1 MASARD
7 STAMESHH
15 SLRFL
20 DRSRNSMDWKTGL
33 PREIQSLLSEE
44 GGLTGQESGSAAG
57 IPAYVPREQ
66 ERTHQYITVKHG
78 LDVLH
83 DAGLN
88 KARAPLFAAVPP

>member
-1 MASARD
+1 MTAPPWSPTTRCASW
-7 STAMESHH
+7 TAAETP
-15 SLRFL
+15 
-20 DRSRNSMDWKTGL
+20 WKTGL

-44 GGLTGQESGSAAG
+44 GGLTGQESGTAAG

-88 KARAPLFAAVPP
+88 KARAPLFAAPALT